1 VAVIGKFKNKK
12 KSYLGLDLSSTAI
25 KLLELAKTSD
35 GYRVES
41 YAVAPLPAGSIVE
54 NNISNP
60 ENVGEAI
67 ESAITKSKT
76 KSNLAAVC
84 VSGSSVITKVIDM
97 EAEMNEEEREVQIL
111 EDAEQYIPFP
121 IEEVITDFEIIR
133 EMPDNEDR
141 VEVLLAACRKD
152 VIEAR
157 QDVLARADIT
167 AKVVDVEAYAM
178 ERAFHLIADKVDVDE
193 ESAIVAIV
201 DVGSTTTTL
210 SVLSGGETIYSR
222 EQLFGGQ
229 QLTEEIQRRYGLSSE
244 EAGVAKKQGGLPEDY
259 ENEVLHPFLDSVV
272 QQIQRSLQ
280 FFFSSTDKDEID
292 YIVLAGGVASMS
304 GIADL
309 VTERLGTDCIIA
321 NPFAEMSVSSKVN
334 VMALSNDAPALMIA
348 CGLAMRSFD

>member
-1 VAVIGKFKNKK
+1 VIGKFKNKK
-12 KSYLGLDLSSTAI
+12 KSYLGLDLSSTAV
-25 KLLELAKTSD
+25 KLLELAKTSN

-41 YAVAPLPAGSIVE
+41 YAVSPLPAGSIIE
-54 NNISNP
+54 NSISNP
-60 ENVGEAI
+60 ENVADGIEAAV
-67 ESAITKSKT
+67 SKSKS

-84 VSGSSVITKVIDM
+84 VSGSSVITKIIDM
-97 EAEMNEEEREVQIL
+97 ESDMNEEEREVQIL

-121 IEEVITDFEIIR
+121 IEDVITDFEIIR
-133 EMPDNEDR
+133 EVPDNEDR

-152 VIEAR
+152 VILAR
-157 QDVLARADIT
+157 QDVLSRAGLTTKI
-167 AKVVDVEAYAM
+167 VDVEAYAM
-178 ERAFHLIADKVDVDE
+178 ERAFRLISDKIEVDE
-193 ESAIVAIV
+193 ESAIVAII

-229 QLTEEIQRRYGLSSE
+229 QLTEEIQRKYGLSVE

-259 ENEVLHPFLDSVV
+259 ETDVLQPFLDSVV

-292 YIVLAGGVASMS
+292 YIVLAGGVASMA
-304 GIADL
+304 GISEL
-309 VTERLGTDCIIA
+309 VKERLGTNCIIA
-321 NPFAEMSVSSKVN
+321 NPFADMAVSSKVN